1 MISFELENQQSYSI
15 NNLNSAEFT
24 NTNTNTNTKDT
35 TNLQEELENLFEYMI
50 LVETYRDYQYCY
62 ENESEYVD

>member
-1 MISFELENQQSYSI
+1 MSSFEIENKQSYSI
-15 NNLNSAEFT
+15 NNSNSAEFT
-24 NTNTNTNTKDT
+24 NTHTNTKDT

-50 LVETYRDYQYCY
+50 LVDTYRDYQYCY

>member
-1 MISFELENQQSYSI
+1 MSSFEIENKQSYSI
-15 NNLNSAEFT
+15 NNSNSAEFT
-24 NTNTNTNTKDT
+24 NTHTKDT

-50 LVETYRDYQYCY
+50 LIDTYRDYQYCY

>member
-1 MISFELENQQSYSI
+1 MSSFELENKQSYSI
-15 NNLNSAEFT
+15 NNSNSVEF
-24 NTNTNTNTKDT
+24 TNTKDT

-50 LVETYRDYQYCY
+50 LIDTYRDYQYCY

>member
-1 MISFELENQQSYSI
+1 MSSFELENQQSYSI
-15 NNLNSAEFT
+15 NNSNSVEFT
-24 NTNTNTNTKDT
+24 NTHTNTKDT

-50 LVETYRDYQYCY
+50 LIDTYRDYQYCY